1 MVAKK
6 SSETLAV
13 AKICTSASNSEPK
26 EEQPIVMRDLNR
38 TAARIT
44 LNGKRH
50 YTTPLP
56 TGPAPSVTTIISET
70 ASEANKRKLEMWSK
84 ANPGVKESAAE
95 RGTAIH
101 FGMEQYLKGNKTPEI
116 HEDYKDFWSGMPS
129 ILDQFE
135 EVLWAES
142 PILDRFKFT
151 IGADD
156 VARVWGCDGE
166 GRAWAGAPDIIGV
179 VNNKLTLADLKTSV
193 KPYSRKWPKD
203 VEKGSTE
210 WRDLLG
216 GNMKFKKCMLQL
228 AAYDLAITQTLGIK
242 VQQAAILVST
252 PIRTQVFKISR
263 NYLNVTHE
271 KWHKLVEE
279 YYMQI
284 ENCGIYDPDLI

>member
-1 MVAKK
+1 MVAKID
-6 SSETLAV
+6 LQDPWV
-13 AKICTSASNSEPK
+13 KIQDQ
-26 EEQPIVMRDLNR
+26 QPDLMRNLNR
-38 TAARIT
+38 AATRIT

-56 TGPAPSVTTIISET
+56 SGPAPSVTTIISET

-84 ANPGVKESAAE
+84 ANPGVKEAAAE

-101 FGMEQYLKGNKTPEI
+101 YGMEQYLKGNKTPDI
-116 HEDYKDFWSGMPS
+116 SPDYADFWQGMPA
-129 ILDQFE
+129 ILDQFQ
-135 EVLWAES
+135 EVLWAET
-142 PILDRFKFT
+142 PVLDKFNFT
-151 IGADD
+151 VGADD
-156 VARVWGCDGE
+156 VARVWGCDPN

-203 VEKGSTE
+203 LEKGSPE

-216 GNMKFKKCMLQL
+216 GHLKFKKCMLQL
-228 AAYDLAITQTLGIK
+228 AAYDIAITQTLGMT

-252 PIRTQVFKISR
+252 PLRTQVFKISR
-263 NYLNVTHE
+263 RYLDVTHE

-279 YYMQI
+279 YYTQT
-284 ENCGIYDPDLI
+284 ENIGICDPDLI